1 MVVVKMAVLS
11 LLFARQDLLV
21 ALLLMYLCYRGC
33 QDSVLL
39 YHLLVSWEVLFL
51 AAPRHIRNKR
61 AHRYQTYKIDV
72 FRTWGIWLFRVKVL
86 FRMMGI
92 AR

>member
-1 MVVVKMAVLS
+1 MVVVKMAALS
-11 LLFARQDLLV
+11 HLFASQDLLT
-21 ALLLMYLCYRGC
+21 ALLVKYLWYH
-33 QDSVLL
+33 DSVLL
-39 YHLLVSWEVLFL
+39 YHLVASWEVRVLFL
-51 AAPRHIRNKR
+51 ASRRHIRYKR
-61 AHRYQTYKIDV
+61 AHRYRTYKIDV

>member
-1 MVVVKMAVLS
+1 M
-11 LLFARQDLLV
+11 

-33 QDSVLL
+33 HDSVLL
-39 YHLLVSWEVLFL
+39 YHLLVGWEVRVLFL
-51 AAPRHIRNKR
+51 AAPRHIRYKR
-61 AHRYQTYKIDV
+61 AHRYRTYKIDV

>member
-1 MVVVKMAVLS
+1 
-11 LLFARQDLLV
+11 
-21 ALLLMYLCYRGC
+21 
-33 QDSVLL
+33 
-39 YHLLVSWEVLFL
+39 VLFL
-51 AAPRHIRNKR
+51 ASRRHIRYKR
-61 AHRYQTYKIDV
+61 AHRYRTYKIDV